1 MSSPPTAADG
11 DELIG
16 TVAGPGD
23 GPNEFYIV
31 TPDEQAVKTGEFIAY
46 TVTVEGTPREVIA
59 RVTNREQARGLPE
72 TFMADPNVAPET
84 VAGTLGVPTE
94 DIDLYRLEA
103 SVIGFYDTQMQTFSN
118 PRQLPRPGTRLRT
131 APDAMLE
138 AVLPNLG
145 VNENDVT
152 TGGGRVDLSSVNVTG
167 RDGLAHLGWLLNR
180 EREAVNLHVPID
192 EFAAT
197 HLAILAS
204 TGSGK
209 SYTAGVLME
218 EMMMPDVR
226 ASLLVFDP
234 HGEYDTLSEM
244 RGEDIF
250 AGEDGYRPEVQF
262 YNPDNLRIRVSELSV
277 GDVMSILDN
286 PSDRMQERLDSGWRA
301 MQRRESLTWGVDELM
316 AEMYSQYGDDDSSV
330 GALKWRLRRSIQRN
344 DLFTTDANVPLN
356 ELVAP
361 GRCTV
366 LQMDTLS
373 RRDQQMIATV
383 LLRRLYQARLAA
395 VRGRDDDPNFDG
407 EIIDFPLFSL
417 FEEGHRFAP
426 ATGSAPSLG
435 IMRTITSEGRKFGF
449 GIGIISQRPSKID
462 QDVLSQCGTQVTMQ
476 IQNPTDQDAIKNSV
490 EAAGEDVLREL
501 PGLTPGQAVVS
512 GDAMNTP
519 VLIQVRGRHTEHG
532 ADSVPATERWREA
545 NERSRQEPT
554 RSERGDFGGGESS
567 GEQDLL
573 DGE

>member
-1 MSSPPTAADG
+1 MGG

-23 GPNEFYIV
+23 GPSEFYMI
-31 TPDEQAVKTGEFIAY
+31 TPDEQAVKTGEFITY
-46 TVTVEGTPREVIA
+46 TVTVEGTDRDVIA

-72 TFMADPNVAPET
+72 SFMADPNIAPET
-84 VAGTLGVPTE
+84 IAGTLGAPTE
-94 DIDLYRLEA
+94 TVDLYRLEA

-138 AVLPNLG
+138 AILPSIG
-145 VNENDVT
+145 VGDDARAEN
-152 TGGGRVDLSSVNVTG
+152 GEIDLSSVGVAK

-180 EREAVNLHVPID
+180 ETRAVNLHVPID

-218 EMMMPDVR
+218 EMMMPDIR

-244 RGEDIF
+244 RG
-250 AGEDGYRPEVQF
+250 GESFTGDDGYRPEVEY
-262 YNPDNLRIRVSELSV
+262 YNSDNLRIRVSELGV
-277 GDVMSILDN
+277 GDVMSILDE

-301 MQRRESLTWGVDELM
+301 MQRRESRTWGVDELLQ
-316 AEMYSQYGDDDSSV
+316 EMYGQYGDDDPSV
-330 GALKWRLRRSIQRN
+330 AALEWRLRRSIERN

-361 GRCTV
+361 GQCTV

-383 LLRRLYQARLAA
+383 VLRRLYQARLAA
-395 VRGRDDDPNFDG
+395 VRNRGDDPTFEG
-407 EIIDFPLFSL
+407 ELIDFPLFSL

-435 IMRTITSEGRKFGF
+435 ILRTITSEGRKFGF

-462 QDVLSQCGTQVTMQ
+462 QDVLSQCGTQLTMQ

-501 PGLTPGQAVVS
+501 PGLTPGQAIVS

-519 VLIQVRGRHTEHG
+519 VLIQVRSRHTRHG
-532 ADSVPATERWREA
+532 ADSIPATERWRTA
-545 NERSRQEPT
+545 HERSRQEPA
-554 RSERGDFGGGESS
+554 RSERADLGGGESS

-573 DGE
+573 GDE

>member
-1 MSSPPTAADG
+1 MSAADASPTG
-11 DELIG
+11 RTLIG

-23 GPNEFYIV
+23 GPNEFFVV
-31 TPDEQAVKTGEFIAY
+31 TPDEQAVKTGEFLTY
-46 TVTVEGTPREVIA
+46 TVTVEGVERDVIA
-59 RVTNREQARGLPE
+59 RVTNREQERGLPD

-84 VAGTLGVPTE
+84 VAATLGVPTD

-103 SVIGFYDTQMQTFSN
+103 TVIGFYDTRMQTFSN
-118 PRQLPRPGTRLRT
+118 PRQLPRPGTRLYT

-145 VNENDVT
+145 VDGDDATDAN
-152 TGGGRVDLSSVNVTG
+152 GAVDLSQVDVTE
-167 RDGLAHLGWLLNR
+167 RDGLAHMGWLLNR
-180 EREAVNLHVPID
+180 ETNAVDIHIPID

-218 EMMMPDVR
+218 EMMMADSR

-234 HGEYDTLSEM
+234 HGEYDTLGEM
-244 RGEDIF
+244 RGNDRF
-250 AGEDGYRPEVQF
+250 AGDDGYQPEVTYF
-262 YNPDNLRIRVSELSV
+262 DPENLRIRISELSV

-286 PSDRMQERLDSGWRA
+286 LSDRMQERLDGGWRA
-301 MQRRESLTWGVDELM
+301 MQRRDSRTWGIDDLMDEM
-316 AEMYSQYGDDDSSV
+316 RRQYDEDDSSV
-330 GALKWRLRRSIQRN
+330 GALEWRLRRSIQRN
-344 DLFTTDANVPLN
+344 DLFTTDANVALD

-383 LLRRLYQARLAA
+383 LLRRLYEARLAA
-395 VRGRDDDPNFDG
+395 VRDRGDDPNYDG
-407 EIIDFPLFSL
+407 EIIEHPLFSL

-426 ATGSAPSLG
+426 ATGEAPSLG

-449 GIGIISQRPSKID
+449 GLGIISQRPSKID

-519 VLIQVRGRHTEHG
+519 VLIHVRERYTAPGGE
-532 ADSVPATERWREA
+532 SIPATSRWRQA
-545 NERSRQEPT
+545 QQRRQDQPT
-554 RSERGDFGGGESS
+554 RSESADMGGGESS
-567 GEQDLL
+567 GEEDLL
-573 DGE
+573 

>member
-1 MSSPPTAADG
+1 MSSTTPTGSSG
-11 DELIG
+11 DSGKELIG
-16 TVAGPGD
+16 TVAGPGE
-23 GPNEFYIV
+23 GPNEFIVV
-31 TPDEQAVKTGEFIAY
+31 TPDEQAVKTGEFITYSVA
-46 TVTVEGTPREVIA
+46 VEGTDRDVIA

-84 VAGTLGVPTE
+84 VASTLGVPTDE
-94 DIDLYRLEA
+94 IDLYRLEA
-103 SVIGFYDTQMQTFSN
+103 TVIGFYDTGMQTFSN
-118 PRQLPRPGTRLRT
+118 PRQLPSPGTRLWA
-131 APDAMLE
+131 APNEMLE

-145 VNENDVT
+145 VGDEEATDASGSVKLS
-152 TGGGRVDLSSVNVTG
+152 RVDVEE
-167 RDGLAHLGWLLNR
+167 REGLAHMGWLLNR
-180 EREAVNLHVPID
+180 EANTVDIHIPID

-218 EMMMPDVR
+218 EMMMPDSR

-234 HGEYDTLSEM
+234 HGEYGTLSEM
-244 RGEDIF
+244 RGDETF
-250 AGEDGYRPEVQF
+250 AGEGYQPEVEYF
-262 YNPDNLRIRVSELSV
+262 NPENLRIRISELNV

-286 PSDRMQERLDSGWRA
+286 PSDRMQERLDGGWRA
-301 MQRRESLTWGVDELM
+301 MQRRESRTWGIDDLLDEM
-316 AEMYSQYGDDDSSV
+316 RQQYGEDDSSV
-330 GALKWRLRRSIQRN
+330 GALEWRLRRSIQRN
-344 DLFTTDANVPLN
+344 DLFTTDANVPLD

-395 VRGRDDDPNFDG
+395 VRNRGEDDEYDG
-407 EIIDFPLFSL
+407 EIIEHPLFAL
-417 FEEGHRFAP
+417 FEEGHRFSP
-426 ATGSAPSLG
+426 ATGEAPSLG

-449 GIGIISQRPSKID
+449 GLGIISQRPSKID

-476 IQNPTDQDAIKNSV
+476 IQNPSDQDAIKNSV
-490 EAAGEDVLREL
+490 EAAGEEVLREL

-519 VLIQVRGRHTEHG
+519 VLIQVRPRYTEHG
-532 ADSVPATERWREA
+532 AGSIPATSHWRKAHE
-545 NERSRQEPT
+545 QYQQQPT
-554 RSERGDFGGGESS
+554 RSESADMGGGEST
-567 GEQDLL
+567 GEEDLL
-573 DGE
+573 